1 MKNNVKQNFL
11 EELYKTIQHR
21 SKSKSKNS
29 YTRKLLK
36 KGKKKISQKFGEESL
51 ELIVDYL
58 NGSKKRTIE
67 EVSDLLYHVI
77 VLLSSK
83 NIKPKEV
90 EKELRNRLKEKK
102 Q

>member
-1 MKNNVKQNFL
+1 MNNNLNQNFL

-67 EVSDLLYHVI
+67 EAADVFYHLI
-77 VLLSSK
+77 VLLFSRK
-83 NIKPKEV
+83 ILLKDI
-90 EKELRNRLKEKK
+90 EKELIKRKK
-102 Q
+102 NVR

>member
-67 EVSDLLYHVI
+67 EAADVFYHLI
-77 VLLSSK
+77 VLLFSRK
-83 NIKPKEV
+83 ILLKDI
-90 EKELRNRLKEKK
+90 EKELIKRKK
-102 Q
+102 NVR